1 MKTKRLVISI
11 LGMLALTAGVSAI
24 GGYTALT
31 TLTSNKKD
39 TVELVAA
46 QKAKNT
52 KELSVKNDSE
62 EEKNKTEDTSVKEE
76 EEPASE
82 TEQVEE
88 TTNETDAST
97 VVATTKQVE
106 QLAPAIVYDGM
117 TMDQL
122 VAKLNRSLNST
133 LAGQGYA
140 FAAYSLELGVDPYV
154 AVAIA
159 LHETGC
165 KWNCSTLVKQCN
177 NVGGM
182 KGGPSCGGGAY
193 KAFPTLDAGIRGY
206 IENLSR
212 NYYAVGLTTPE
223 LMNSKYAS
231 SPTWASKVNAYV
243 SQIRAA

>member
-11 LGMLALTAGVSAI
+11 LGMLALTAGVTAI
-24 GGYTALT
+24 GGYTYSTA
-31 TLTSNKKD
+31 NKKD

-62 EEKNKTEDTSVKEE
+62 EGKNKTEDTSVKED
-76 EEPASE
+76 EEPASD

-88 TTNETDAST
+88 SVSEPDTSAST
-97 VVATTKQVE
+97 VVATNEQVE

-165 KWNCSTLVKQCN
+165 KWDCSTLVKQCN

-223 LMNSKYAS
+223 LMNSKYAA